1 MRRCSLFDSN
11 KLDFNGPCVFEK
23 PPEVRAERS
32 TLVIGRKSLRNSEGK
47 IVLTVVYFHEGETRL
62 GNAQP
67 PRSPEDAVADIHGV
81 VSSFEGLQSRVK
93 TELRDATFLLDL
105 AVRQTRRLIKA
116 IRDPAM
122 KKLLDDDLMIIE
134 ELLQLARHKTLGF

>member
-1 MRRCSLFDSN
+1 
-11 KLDFNGPCVFEK
+11 VFEK

-81 VSSFEGLQSRVK
+81 VSSFEGLQSRK
-93 TELRDATFLLDL
+93 KQNFATRPSCSTSRSGKR
-105 AVRQTRRLIKA
+105 A
-116 IRDPAM
+116 
-122 KKLLDDDLMIIE
+122 
-134 ELLQLARHKTLGF
+134 G

>member
-1 MRRCSLFDSN
+1 M
-11 KLDFNGPCVFEK
+11 
-23 PPEVRAERS
+23 
-32 TLVIGRKSLRNSEGK
+32 
-47 IVLTVVYFHEGETRL
+47 LTVVYFHEGETRL

-81 VSSFEGLQSRVK
+81 VCRFEGLQSREK

-105 AVRQTRRLIKA
+105 AVRQTRRLIKT

-122 KKLLDDDLMIIE
+122 KKLLEDDLMIIE

>member
-1 MRRCSLFDSN
+1 
-11 KLDFNGPCVFEK
+11 
-23 PPEVRAERS
+23 
-32 TLVIGRKSLRNSEGK
+32 
-47 IVLTVVYFHEGETRL
+47 VLTVVYFHEGETRL

-93 TELRDATFLLDL
+93 TELRDATFLLDF
-105 AVRQTRRLIKA
+105 AARQTRRLIKT

-122 KKLLDDDLMIIE
+122 KKLLEDDLMIIE

>member
-1 MRRCSLFDSN
+1 
-11 KLDFNGPCVFEK
+11 
-23 PPEVRAERS
+23 
-32 TLVIGRKSLRNSEGK
+32 
-47 IVLTVVYFHEGETRL
+47 
-62 GNAQP
+62 
-67 PRSPEDAVADIHGV
+67 
-81 VSSFEGLQSRVK
+81 
-93 TELRDATFLLDL
+93 LLDL